1 MTQIEI
7 NDNLLR
13 RATRS
18 MTAKITTTGD
28 VDENR
33 RVTRSMRNRL
43 QQSRT
48 ATTVEEGNN
57 PKR

>member
-7 NDNLLR
+7 NDNLL

-28 VDENR
+28 VDGKEGDKINEEPF
-33 RVTRSMRNRL
+33 TRI
-43 QQSRT
+43 
-48 ATTVEEGNN
+48 
-57 PKR
+57 

>member
-13 RATRS
+13 CATRS

-28 VDENR
+28 VDGKEGDKIN
-33 RVTRSMRNRL
+33 
-43 QQSRT
+43 
-48 ATTVEEGNN
+48 EE
-57 PKR
+57 PFIRI